1 MTSLLDGE
9 LRVVSAGAPLFADT
23 LAAQGVRVEQVDW
36 RPPADGDQE
45 LAALLAETWQPS
57 VDTAN
62 QQALR
67 RVMDA
72 QQFLVDVRPA
82 GEVIPGM
89 THDTVL
95 HAGPPIEWQRLSDPV
110 RAAAVG
116 AIIHEGLAADEESA
130 ARLGEQHEIRFE
142 PCHHHQAVGP
152 MAGMTTWS
160 MPVLVV
166 ENRTS
171 GNRAYSNLNEGLGRV
186 LRYGGLGPDVL
197 DRLHWIRGVLGP
209 VLGEALR
216 RIQGGIDLRALI
228 AQALHMGDECHNRNR
243 AASAL
248 LIKALAPH
256 VAALESVPAAE
267 RQRVLEF
274 ASGNEHFFLNV
285 GMAACKAAMDA
296 AHGVPNSSL
305 VTTMAR
311 NGTEFGI
318 RVSGLGEQWFTGAS
332 QVPRGLYF
340 AGQSADDANPDM
352 GDSAI
357 TETAGIGGFAMA
369 AAPAIVQF
377 VGGHPSDA
385 VAYSRRMYEITLSES
400 EAYTLPILNFR
411 GTPTGIDIRLVMQTG
426 ILPQINTGIASRR
439 AGVGQIGAG
448 LVNPPRACFEQAL
461 RNLAHALPPTHPH
474 F

>member
-1 MTSLLDGE
+1 
-9 LRVVSAGAPLFADT
+9 
-23 LAAQGVRVEQVDW
+23 VD
-36 RPPADGDQE
+36 A
-45 LAALLAETWQPS
+45 
-57 VDTAN
+57 AN

-67 RVMDA
+67 RVLDA
-72 QQFLVDVRPA
+72 HQFLVDVRPA

-89 THDTVL
+89 TPDMVL
-95 HAGPPIEWQRLSDPV
+95 HAGPPIQWQQLSDPV
-110 RAAAVG
+110 RAAAIG
-116 AIIHEGLAADEESA
+116 ALIHEGLAPDEESGEQLA
-130 ARLGEQHEIRFE
+130 ARGDIRFE

-166 ENRTS
+166 ENRAS
-171 GNRAYSNLNEGLGRV
+171 GNRAFCNLNEGLGRV
-186 LRYGGLGPDVL
+186 LRYGGLGTDVL
-197 DRLHWIRGVLGP
+197 ERLDWMRRVLGP
-209 VLGEALR
+209 VMGEALR
-216 RIQGGIDLRALI
+216 RIDGGIDLRALI

-248 LIKALAPH
+248 LIKGLAPRI
-256 VAALESVPAAE
+256 AELQSIDAAE
-267 RQRVLEF
+267 RRRVLEF
-274 ASGNEHFFLNV
+274 AAGNEHFFLNV

-296 AHGVPNSSL
+296 AHGVPSSTL

-318 RVSGLGEQWFTGAS
+318 RVSGLGDRWFTGPS

-340 AGQSADDANPDM
+340 AGQSADDASPDM

-357 TETAGIGGFAMA
+357 TETSGIGGFAMA

-377 VGGHPSDA
+377 VGGQPADA
-385 VAYSRRMYEITLSES
+385 IAHSQRMYEITVGES
-400 EAYTLPILNFR
+400 DAYTLPILNFR
-411 GTPTGIDIRLVMQTG
+411 GTPTGIDVRLVVQTG

-448 LVNPPRACFEQAL
+448 LVNPPRECFTSAISAV
-461 RNLAHALPPTHPH
+461 AHALPFVTEQ
-474 F
+474 

>member
-1 MTSLLDGE
+1 MKSLLTDE
-9 LRVVSAGAPLFADT
+9 PRVVSVGTPLFAET
-23 LAAQGVRVEQVDW
+23 LTAQGVSVESVDW
-36 RPPADGDQE
+36 RPPAEGDQE
-45 LAALLAETWQPS
+45 LADMLARTWQPS
-57 VDTAN
+57 VDAAN
-62 QQALR
+62 EQALR
-67 RVMDA
+67 RVLDA
-72 QQFLVDVRPA
+72 RQYLVDVRPA

-89 THDTVL
+89 TRDLVL
-95 HAGPPIEWQRLSDPV
+95 HAGPPIEWERLSDPV

-116 AIIHEGLAADEESA
+116 AMIHEGLARDETSA
-130 ARLGEQHEIRFE
+130 ASAVQRGDVRLE
-142 PCHHHQAVGP
+142 PCHHHRAVGP
-152 MAGMTTWS
+152 MAGMTTFS

-166 ENRTS
+166 ENRAN
-171 GNRAYSNLNEGLGRV
+171 GNRAYSNINEGLGRV
-186 LRYGGLGPDVL
+186 LRYGGLGADVL
-197 DRLHWIRGVLGP
+197 ERLDWIRAVLGP
-209 VLGEALR
+209 VLGEAIR
-216 RIQGGIDLRALI
+216 RIDGGIDLRTLI

-243 AASAL
+243 AASAQ

-256 VAALESVPAAE
+256 VAALDSIESRE

-274 ASGNEHFFLNV
+274 AAGNEHFFLNV

-296 AHGVPNSSL
+296 AHGVPGSSL

-318 RVSGLGEQWFTGAS
+318 RVSGLGDEWFTGPS

-340 AGQSADDANPDM
+340 AGQSAEDANPDM

-377 VGGHPSDA
+377 VGGVPSDA
-385 VAYSRRMYEITLSES
+385 VAHSLRMYEITLGES
-400 EAYTLPILNFR
+400 EAYSLPVLNFR
-411 GTPTGIDIRLVMQTG
+411 GTPTGVDVRLVMQTG

-448 LVNPPRACFEQAL
+448 LVNPPRECFVSALRGLAQAL
-461 RNLAHALPPTHPH
+461 PFLTAK
-474 F
+474 